1 MNGITSLR
9 YVAPAKRAEVTARS
23 EKDATTKHQSRT
35 ILTNESILDKQLSA
49 SVTTADTVTAQE
61 KDSIRQDLPHI
72 NINGHSS
79 PQKASIS
86 VKRTEN
92 VATDVEDASTK
103 YISQS
108 KARILQSLNRPP
120 SAKRAEVVMKDEDG
134 LKVKDRS
141 QSKRAVLKS
150 MLKRKGSR
158 NTETTTNVN
167 AKDAEKPSTAVKSKL
182 KKSSKKMK
190 SWTRPLNKIFHHEI
204 NILT

>member
-1 MNGITSLR
+1 MLR
-9 YVAPAKRAEVTARS
+9 YVAPAKRAEATARG
-23 EKDATTKHQSRT
+23 EKDAATKDQSPT
-35 ILTNESILDKQLSA
+35 ISTDESMLDKQLSA
-49 SVTTADTVTAQE
+49 SVITVDTVTAQE
-61 KDSIRQDLPHI
+61 KDSVTQDLPHS

-92 VATDVEDASTK
+92 IATGVKDTITK
-103 YISQS
+103 DSSQL
-108 KARILQSLNRPP
+108 KARILQSSNRLH
-120 SAKRAEVVMKDEDG
+120 SAKRAEVVKKDEDG

-158 NTETTTNVN
+158 KTGTTTNVN
-167 AKDAEKPSTAVKSKL
+167 EKDAEKSSAAVRCKL

-190 SWTRPLNKIFHHEI
+190 SWIRPFNKIFHHEI